1 MTVGGVALMVK
12 YTINGWPAI
21 ETGSSP
27 LLKSFTIP
35 GTKRKVLLR
44 RDIGAYLV
52 AYAAEYHQK
61 IAPIDV
67 GTFDDW
73 AWAPLR
79 KGNASTKISDHCAGV
94 ALDLNAT
101 AEGSQSSSNVFWKKH
116 PLKALAQRSLLKKFK
131 LLEWGGDY
139 KRAWDPMHVVI
150 KVNDVKAVKAE
161 MKRLGITATG
171 AIKK

>member
-1 MTVGGVALMVK
+1 MPK
-12 YTINGWPAI
+12 YSINNWPVI
-21 ETGSSP
+21 ESGSSP
-27 LLKSFTIP
+27 LLKEFTIP
-35 GTKRKVLLR
+35 GTKRKVRLR
-44 RDIGAYLV
+44 RDVGPYLV

-73 AWAPLR
+73 AWSPVR
-79 KGNASTKISDHCAGV
+79 NGRASDDISDHCAGV

-101 AEGSQSSSNVFWKKH
+101 AEGSQSKSNVFWIRH
-116 PLKALAQRSLLKKFK
+116 PLKAAAQRSLLRKFR
-131 LLEWGGDY
+131 LLEWGGNY
-139 KRAWDPMHVVI
+139 KRVWDPMHVVI
-150 KVNDVKAVKAE
+150 KDNDVKAVKAE